1 VVIFDRNNVLKTLT
15 LEKTVAT
22 GYEFVEEGMCA
33 VRTLEGGV
41 ERIIPSSGTTG
52 EAFVGFNIIRNLT
65 PKSESVNARY
75 EVPFSS
81 PYYLKLQYNNLFLNQ
96 LRVIDIDKGYDS
108 SYGTL
113 TFITVGQPLLYS
125 QILVDYTSGI
135 LTFHPDLAGDTVHIY
150 YRHQLTIN
158 QSILK
163 YLQRMQKDNIDPEV
177 YNQVGIYA
185 NYGIIYT
192 DQYDMNKDYNN
203 VARGQLKTGPNGLV
217 TVGGGGDCV
226 GAVIKTPAID
236 YPYLGIEYR
245 TH

>member
-1 VVIFDRNNVLKTLT
+1 MYDRSNVLKTLT
-15 LEKTVAT
+15 LEKAVAT

-41 ERIIPSSGTTG
+41 ERIIPSSGITG

-65 PKSESVNARY
+65 PKSECINAEY
-75 EVPFSS
+75 EVPYSA
-81 PYYLKLQYNNLFLNQ
+81 PYYLKLQYNNLFTNQ
-96 LRVIDIDKGYDS
+96 LRIIDIDKGLDS
-108 SYGTL
+108 SYGQL
-113 TFITVGQPLLYS
+113 TFITVGDPLVPT
-125 QILVDYTSGI
+125 QVFVDYTSGI
-135 LTFHPDLAGDTVHIY
+135 LVFHPDLNGDSVHVY

-158 QSILK
+158 QSIFK

-177 YNQVGIYA
+177 YNQVGVYV

-192 DQYDMNKDYNN
+192 DQYDMNKDYSN

-217 TVGGGGDCV
+217 TVGGGGDPI
-226 GAVIKTPAID
+226 GAVIKTPSVD
-236 YPYLGIEYR
+236 YPYLGIEYF